1 MLFCISQFR
10 SDYLESISILEDPC
24 LSCKFHLEMMQIY
37 LLQYSLA
44 QMITALNMNIR
55 SQIRLWGTLD

>member
-10 SDYLESISILEDPC
+10 TDYLVSISILEDPC
-24 LSCKFHLEMMQIY
+24 LSCKFHLEMMLIY

-55 SQIRLWGTLD
+55 SQIHLWGNLV